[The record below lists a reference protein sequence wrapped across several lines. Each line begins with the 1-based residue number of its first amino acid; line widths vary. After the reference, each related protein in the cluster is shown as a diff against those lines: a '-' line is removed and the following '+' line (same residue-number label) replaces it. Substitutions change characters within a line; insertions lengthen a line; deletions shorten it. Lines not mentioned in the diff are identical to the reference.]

1 MTTIFEF
8 EQAGTT
14 PYVLNSLLEDYCE
27 NNPDYQFLPE
37 TETLYATA
45 YNEDGFLP
53 DSITL
58 AGFDTV
64 NATELIGG
72 QIPQRPK

>member
-8 EQAGTT
+8 EQSG
-14 PYVLNSLLEDYCE
+14 VNELLEDYCV
-27 NNPDYQFLPE
+27 NNPMYDFLPE

-45 YNEDGFLP
+45 YRNDGTLP

-58 AGFDTV
+58 MGFDTV
-64 NATELIGG
+64 HATELIGG
-72 QIPQRPK
+72 QIPQKPK